1 MKSISKISKLLFFT
15 LITNLIF
22 FSVFFASHCGLV
34 YAQEVNQLELPKTA
48 VNPGS
53 FYYPVKRLWEK
64 GREKLLFSEQSK
76 VTFHESLLKTR
87 LAELNYVVEK
97 NLLSVVQTSSERFA
111 YQAGILS
118 EVIKKQTVKDRE
130 GTIKTFQSYNL
141 LLEKLR
147 DKYKA
152 NTSFWMLIQH
162 DINSLNILSDQLK

>member
-1 MKSISKISKLLFFT
+1 MKSTSKISKLLFFT

-22 FSVFFASHCGLV
+22 FSVLFASHCGLV
-34 YAQEVNQLELPKTA
+34 YAQEINQLELPKTA

-76 VTFHESLLKTR
+76 VTFHKSLLKIR

-111 YQAGILS
+111 YTAGILT
-118 EVIKKQTVKDRE
+118 EELIKQNKDKE
-130 GTIKTFQSYNL
+130 ITIKEFQQMQKF
-141 LLEKLR
+141 LERLR
-147 DKYKA
+147 DKYVA